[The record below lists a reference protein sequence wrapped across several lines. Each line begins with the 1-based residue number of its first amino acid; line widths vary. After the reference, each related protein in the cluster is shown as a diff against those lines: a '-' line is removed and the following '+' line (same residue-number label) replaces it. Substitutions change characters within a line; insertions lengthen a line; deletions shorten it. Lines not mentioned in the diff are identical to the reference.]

1 MSNKEKKP
9 NTDTLAKEA
18 ITKYYINETCQPEVI
33 VEVIVP
39 KKLRTYAAI
48 TKEHIH
54 IFEYDKS
61 KNKLTSLS
69 LHPFANY
76 STVTTDHFA
85 IKSTFTFDGPNG
97 KFVFIPVEQLG
108 ESIETEIIKNY
119 TSIKVTRLKR
129 KWYQKILGFRSGKKW
144 KMILACF
151 LYFMFFGT
159 IFNLVTG
166 NGDKSKETSSSQTA
180 AADAEKQ
187 KEKERKEEIKKLQKE
202 EKEKAAEE
210 KKKQEKEVTTTAP
223 PVEKKEE
230 SLEEK
235 VKKVVSK
242 KFGEKKVESV
252 QINDNLGT
260 EDPND
265 KIVLITAEGKEN
277 LTNNMTKKGM
287 WMDTKDMLKDF
298 TKEKEISEIAFFY
311 KYPMVDVYGNKK
323 NDTIM
328 KLTFDRTTLDKIN
341 FDNFLTD
348 NVPKVAKDY
357 WQHPAIDK
365 K

>member
-1 MSNKEKKP
+1 MSDKKKK
-9 NTDTLAKEA
+9 TSVDTLAKQA
-18 ITKYYINETCQPEVI
+18 
-33 VEVIVP
+33 VEKLYKEQYDTIPIISSCNYP
-39 KKLRTYAAI
+39 KIGTGYAAVTNKQI
-48 TKEHIH
+48 E
-54 IFEYDKS
+54 IFKYDKS
-61 KNKLTSLS
+61 KQKI
-69 LHPFANY
+69 
-76 STVTTDHFA
+76 STLNTYILNDYQHVTADHYALKTVFN
-85 IKSTFTFDGPNG
+85 FDTGTRSP
-97 KFVFIPVEQLG
+97 FVFIPVENGKQI
-108 ESIETEIIKNY
+108 ESLFRTQTHLTV
-119 TSIKVTRLKR
+119 TSLRR
-129 KWYQKILGFRSGKKW
+129 KWYKKILGFRSGKAW
-144 KMILACF
+144 KMVVACF
-151 LYFMFFGT
+151 FYFMFFGT

-166 NGDKSKETSSSQTA
+166 NGNTAKENTSSQTA
-180 AADAEKQ
+180 SADIEKQ
-187 KEKERKEEIKKLQKE
+187 KEKERKEAIEKVQKE

-260 EDPND
+260 EDPDD

-328 KLTFDRTTLDKIN
+328 KLTFDRATLDKIN

-348 NVPKVAKDY
+348 NVPKIAKDY